1 MNAPETPL
9 VNVHFI
15 GLDHRLPLLP
25 LAIPLMG
32 QPDQGALC
40 NASSAIYA
48 RMSASIR
55 KRCASPTTIEK
66 SDLLIF
72 PHDALVHARAARTA
86 SEIAKRM
93 GIPALFISD
102 SDIVAPSSLPWGV
115 MFRTSILASKR
126 RLHEFIA
133 TGGVPD
139 LHLERQSEHPAIT
152 PWNDVPTLGFIGHV
166 ASGIR
171 SLPYIRNGWQNFYGF
186 RLREHVLR
194 SFERSKEVHPKFVR
208 RGKNLGPPMAGI
220 DVDIERNH
228 MRREYVNSVFGC
240 DYALCMRG
248 AGNWSYRFFEALS
261 AGRIPVMID
270 TDCMLPLEDEID
282 WSRHICRIPYAQIA
296 RAPAI
301 LREFHHNLGPQ
312 GFATMQR
319 ANRNLWVE
327 QLEPSAFFL
336 RVIERL
342 AQGRLTTNP

>member
-1 MNAPETPL
+1 MNASETPL

-25 LAIPLMG
+25 LAIPLLM
-32 QPDQGALC
+32 QSNERAPFHA
-40 NASSAIYA
+40 NSAIYA
-48 RMSASIR
+48 HMNASLR
-55 KRCASPTTIEK
+55 KRCALTAVMDQ

-72 PHDALVHARAARTA
+72 PHDALVHAQAARTA
-86 SEIAKRM
+86 SETAKRM
-93 GIPALFISD
+93 EIPALFLSD
-102 SDIVAPSSLPWGV
+102 SDIVAPSSLPSGV
-115 MFRTSILASKR
+115 IFRTSILASKR

-139 LHLERQSEHPAIT
+139 LHGERQSGHSVIT
-152 PWNDVPTLGFIGHV
+152 PWTDVPSLGFIGHV
-166 ASGIR
+166 ASGLR

-194 SFERSKEVHPKFVR
+194 SFEGSQEVQARFVR
-208 RGKNLGPPMAGI
+208 RGKNLGPPMAGV
-220 DVDIERNH
+220 DVDLARNH
-228 MRREYVNSVFGC
+228 MRREYVNSVFEC

-296 RAPAI
+296 SAPVI
-301 LREFHHNLGPQ
+301 LREFHHNLGPD
-312 GFATMQR
+312 GFATMQK
-319 ANRNLWVE
+319 ANRNLWVQ
-327 QLEPSAFFL
+327 QLEPGAFFL

-342 AQGRLTTNP
+342 AQGRSTTNP